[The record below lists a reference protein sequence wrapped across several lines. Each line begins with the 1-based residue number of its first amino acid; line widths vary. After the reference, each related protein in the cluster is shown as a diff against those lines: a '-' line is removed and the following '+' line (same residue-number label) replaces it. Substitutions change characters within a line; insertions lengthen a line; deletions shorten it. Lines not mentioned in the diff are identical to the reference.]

1 MLSTE
6 QVGSRSSPV
15 VIWGAGAMG
24 GSLGA
29 WWSRAGVE
37 VLLVDRD
44 VEHVTAMRSGG
55 LRITGPVDAFVT
67 RVGAATPSELPA
79 WLAGER
85 EIRGG
90 LGGRPMAPPPSGRLG
105 PVYLAVKAHHTEPA
119 MEVLA
124 PLLSPGGYVV
134 SVQNGLNERTIVTFV
149 GGERT
154 VGCFVN
160 FGADLVEPGV
170 VMRGNRGAVVVGEL
184 DGSATPRI
192 REIHRLMELFDPGA
206 LVTDNIQGFLWGKLA
221 YGAILFATAL
231 TDAPIADVL
240 ESPPHRPVLVAL
252 AREVMAVAEAHGVTP
267 ESFDGFD
274 PGAFH
279 PRAPERDAFS
289 SLDRLVAFNRA
300 SAKSHSGVW
309 RDLAVR
315 RRRTEVDAQIAVV
328 GELGREMAVPTPRV
342 DRLVEL
348 IHNVEDGLRT
358 QSWETL
364 EALSGQAQGG

>member
-1 MLSTE
+1 MPSE
-6 QVGSRSSPV
+6 GQDGSGSGPV

-44 VEHVTAMRSGG
+44 VEHVTAMRRGG
-55 LRITGPVDAFVT
+55 LRITGPVDTFTA
-67 RVGAATPSELPA
+67 RVGAATPSEVSA
-79 WLAGER
+79 WLAGETA
-85 EIRGG
+85 IATAP
-90 LGGRPMAPPPSGRLG
+90 GGRPVAPPPSGRLG
-105 PVYLAVKAHHTEPA
+105 AVYLAVKAHHTEPA

-124 PLLSPGGYVV
+124 PLLSRDGYVV
-134 SVQNGLNERTIVTFV
+134 SVQNGLNERSIATFV

-170 VMRGNRGAVVVGEL
+170 VMRGNRGAVVIGEL
-184 DGSATPRI
+184 DGLATPRI
-192 REIHRLMELFDPGA
+192 REVHRLMKLFDPEA
-206 LVTDNIQGFLWGKLA
+206 FVTDNIQGFLWGKLA
-221 YGAILFATAL
+221 YGAVLFATAL
-231 TDAPIADVL
+231 TDASIADVL
-240 ESPPHRPVLVAL
+240 DAPPHRPVLVAL
-252 AREVMAVAEAHGVTP
+252 AREVMAVAEAQGVSP

-279 PRAPERDAFS
+279 PGAPENDAME

-315 RRRTEVDAQIAVV
+315 RRKTEVDAQIAVI
-328 GELGREMAVPTPRV
+328 GELGREAGVPTPGV

-348 IHNVEDGLRT
+348 IHQVEDGLRT

-364 EALSGQAQGG
+364 GALSGQAEGA